1 MRRKTLYNNLKHAN
15 ILSDDSLKELL
26 SKYKENIRAE
36 NLSTQDFVNL
46 TKMVEELKGVKND
59 K

>member
-1 MRRKTLYNNLKHAN
+1 MYNNLKHAN

-46 TKMVEELKGVKND
+46 TKMLEELKGVKND